1 MIVSVLG
8 KARSGK
14 NTFAEILAEELFD
27 ITKRKFIF
35 MAFAHEL
42 KLRVQTEFDLSYEQ
56 LWGNQKEAPDHRYQ
70 KNNSNNIFW
79 APREILQ
86 EYGEL
91 YRKIDYDFW
100 VKSLLRLID
109 EKEYKNVIITDVRYP
124 NEADAIT
131 KRKGFIIKVTSERDG
146 KEQIH
151 GQDHISETALDNYDN
166 IDFHVTNDG
175 TIQDLR
181 ITAKQVAKFIIDSQK
196 IR

>member
-1 MIVSVLG
+1 MLISILG

-27 ITKRKFIF
+27 VTRRRFIF

-42 KLRVQTEFDLSYEQ
+42 KIKVQSDFDLSYDQ
-56 LWGNQKEAPDHRYQ
+56 LWGNQKEVPDHRYP
-70 KNNSNNIFW
+70 KNNSHNIFW
-79 APREILQ
+79 TPREILQ

-100 VKSLLRLID
+100 VNALARIID
-109 EKEYKNVIITDVRYP
+109 ENEYKSVIITDVRHP
-124 NEADAIT
+124 NEAEFVS
-131 KRKGFIIKVTSERDG
+131 KRKGFIIKITSDRDG

-151 GQDHISETALDNYDN
+151 GQDHVSETALDTFDN

-175 TIQDLR
+175 TMQDLR

-196 IR
+196 R

>member
-1 MIVSVLG
+1 MLISILG

-27 ITKRKFIF
+27 VTRRRFIF

-42 KLRVQTEFDLSYEQ
+42 KIKVQSDFDLSYDQ
-56 LWGNQKEAPDHRYQ
+56 LWGNQKEAPDHRYP
-70 KNNSNNIFW
+70 KNNLHNIFW
-79 APREILQ
+79 TPREILQ

-100 VKSLLRLID
+100 VNALARIID
-109 EKEYKNVIITDVRYP
+109 ENEYKSVIITDVRHP
-124 NEADAIT
+124 NEAEFVS
-131 KRKGFIIKVTSERDG
+131 KRKGFIIKITSDRDG

-151 GQDHISETALDNYDN
+151 GQDHVSETALDTFDN

-181 ITAKQVAKFIIDSQK
+181 ITAKQVVKFIIDSQK
-196 IR
+196 R